1 VDSIGAQGNHPVSY
15 MVIYNTDGQP
25 SYHEVDELDAAAS
38 FVEEL
43 RNTKGI
49 ERARLVSLKDV
60 GFEFRTYYRV
70 EVAETTGTA
79 TTTTSTRSTATTT
92 TTPAVPPR
100 PVSRVEVDDDFGVE
114 PKTDAPGYDSQPAA
128 WNVGVG
134 TDPALPSDLLD
145 GEEVGANVRR
155 GLFGR

>member
-1 VDSIGAQGNHPVSY
+1 
-15 MVIYNTDGQP
+15 MVIYNIDGQP

-38 FVEEL
+38 FVENL

-49 ERARLVSLKDV
+49 ERARLVSLTDV

-70 EVAETTGTA
+70 EVAETSG
-79 TTTTSTRSTATTT
+79 TTTTRTSTT
-92 TTPAVPPR
+92 TTPAIPPR
-100 PVSRVEVDDDFGVE
+100 PVSRVEADDDFGAE
-114 PKTDAPGYDSQPAA
+114 PKTDAPGYDSQPAV
-128 WNVGVG
+128 WNVGVA

-145 GEEVGANVRR
+145 GEEVGASVRR